1 VTESKA
7 DTTARP
13 SGATG
18 PTATAPSDLKILG
31 PDSKALKREKI
42 VDVLWALQESRGW
55 LDDEA
60 IRLAAAEC
68 DLTPLEVDEIATF
81 YNLLLREPAG
91 RTRIFVCDSISCE
104 LRGARR
110 LMEQLSAVLG
120 IEPGKVTADGAFG
133 LLPIVCLGHCE
144 RAPCLL
150 AGETVHGPCAI
161 DRQAVETLIER
172 IKRDR
177 GPAPS

>member
-1 VTESKA
+1 MTESKA
-7 DTTARP
+7 
-13 SGATG
+13 G
-18 PTATAPSDLKILG
+18 PTTPGTTERVRPAATELKVLG
-31 PDSKALKREKI
+31 PDQKALKREKI
-42 VDVLWALQESRGW
+42 VDVLWALQEKRGW
-55 LDDEA
+55 IDDEA
-60 IRLAAAEC
+60 VRLAAAEC
-68 DLTPLEVDEIATF
+68 ELTPLEVDEIATF

-120 IEPGKVTADGAFG
+120 VAPGKVTADGAFG

-150 AGETVHGPCAI
+150 AGETVHGPCGV
-161 DRQAVETLIER
+161 DRQAIETLIER

-177 GPAPS
+177 SPAQS

>member
-1 VTESKA
+1 VTESKVG
-7 DTTARP
+7 
-13 SGATG
+13 GAPPHAGAASAGTE
-18 PTATAPSDLKILG
+18 LKVLG
-31 PDSKALKREKI
+31 PDAKALKREKV
-42 VDVLWALQESRGW
+42 VDVLWALQEERGW

-60 IRLAAAEC
+60 VRLAAAEC

-91 RTRIFVCDSISCE
+91 RTRIFVCDSISCH
-104 LRGARR
+104 LRGAGK
-110 LMEQLSAVLG
+110 LMEQITQVLG
-120 IEPGKVTADGAFG
+120 IQPGQVTPDGAIG

-150 AGETVHGPCAI
+150 AGETIHGPCGV

-172 IKRDR
+172 IKNDR
-177 GPAPS
+177 RPAQG